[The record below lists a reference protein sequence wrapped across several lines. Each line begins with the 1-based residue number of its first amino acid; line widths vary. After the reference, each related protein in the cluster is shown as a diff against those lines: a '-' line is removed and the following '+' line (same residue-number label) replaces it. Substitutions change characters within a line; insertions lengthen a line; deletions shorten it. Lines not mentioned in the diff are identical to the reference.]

1 MLPYLDPL
9 LAERAEQQQVL
20 DSFSDIVEWLN
31 TKPYTE
37 VPLPKLQEAINTLF
51 VAITA
56 QQK

>member
-9 LAERAEQQQVL
+9 LAERAEQQQVI

-31 TKPYTE
+31 TKAYTE
-37 VPLPKLQEAINTLF
+37 IPLPRLQEAINTIF

>member
-31 TKPYTE
+31 TKTYTE

>member
-9 LAERAEQQQVL
+9 LAERAEQQQVI

-31 TKPYTE
+31 TKTHTE
-37 VPLPKLQEAINTLF
+37 IPLPRLQEAINTLF

>member
-31 TKPYTE
+31 TKTHTE
-37 VPLPKLQEAINTLF
+37 VPLPRLQEAINTLF

>member
-9 LAERAEQQQVL
+9 LAERAEQQQVI

-31 TKPYTE
+31 TKTYTE
-37 VPLPKLQEAINTLF
+37 IPLPRLQEAINTLF

-56 QQK
+56 QQN

>member
-31 TKPYTE
+31 TKTHTE
-37 VPLPKLQEAINTLF
+37 IPLPRLQEAINTLF

-56 QQK
+56 QQN

>member
-31 TKPYTE
+31 TKPYTG
-37 VPLPKLQEAINTLF
+37 VPLPKLQEAINTVF

>member
-9 LAERAEQQQVL
+9 LAERAEQQQVI

-31 TKPYTE
+31 RKSHTA
-37 VPLPKLQEAINTLF
+37 VPQPRLQEAINTLF

-56 QQK
+56 QQN

>member
-9 LAERAEQQQVL
+9 LAERAEQQQVI

-31 TKPYTE
+31 TKTYTE
-37 VPLPKLQEAINTLF
+37 VPLPRLQEAINTLF

-56 QQK
+56 QQN